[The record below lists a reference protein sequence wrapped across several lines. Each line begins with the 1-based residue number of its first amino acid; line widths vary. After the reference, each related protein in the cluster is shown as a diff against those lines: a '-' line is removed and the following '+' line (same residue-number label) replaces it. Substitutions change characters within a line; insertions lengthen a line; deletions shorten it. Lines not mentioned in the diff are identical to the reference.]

1 MFNINI
7 EITKNVIY
15 SYTKNIL
22 DWLCS
27 CEKDNIMNIN
37 EIRSMINES
46 ITFAN
51 IEISELIKNGNYQ
64 GIVNQQAM
72 LLIMMGSLNAIDN
85 GTEQLKQ
92 YLTFDNITT
101 MQTVNKAINDVDTL
115 INNSYRIIGLNKYNN
130 NLYLQNIGNNEFI
143 KCYGIINYINDM
155 IYNKFLLNS
164 AIVIDK
170 KDIDVTD
177 ICLDKMVYINNLEK
191 NNNKL
196 YTIHNGGK
204 MNIFDSNK
212 RYNKFYNNPTI
223 IDLPKEW
230 INVEKLNSNHETYL
244 VTDSYLLNEIKKRFD
259 NPLILNT
266 FGIDVLPDIIFA
278 DIIIIN
284 EFMYTEK
291 EIIERLYKRSNVT
304 ELKRNIIKM

>member
-1 MFNINI
+1 MFNIDR

-27 CEKDNIMNIN
+27 CEKDNILNIN
-37 EIRSMINES
+37 EIRSLINES
-46 ITFAN
+46 INFAV
-51 IEISELIKNGNYQ
+51 IEITELIKNVNYQ
-64 GIVNQQAM
+64 GLVNQQAM
-72 LLIMMGSLNAIDN
+72 LIIIMNSLKAIDN
-85 GTEQLKQ
+85 GVDQLKR
-92 YLTFDNITT
+92 YLTFDNTT
-101 MQTVNKAINDVDTL
+101 TIQTLNKAINDADVL

-130 NLYLQNIGNNEFI
+130 NLYLQNIGTGKFI
-143 KCYGIINYINDM
+143 KCYGIINYKNDNM
-155 IYNKFLLNS
+155 YNKFLLNN
-164 AIVIDK
+164 VVKIDK

-177 ICLDKMVYINNLEK
+177 IYLDKMICINKLEK
-191 NNNKL
+191 NNSKL
-196 YTIHNGGK
+196 YSIHNIGEI
-204 MNIFDSNK
+204 NIFDN
-212 RYNKFYNNPTI
+212 NKFYNNTAI

-230 INVEKLNSNHETYL
+230 INVEKFNSNHETYL
-244 VTDSYLLNEIKKRFD
+244 VTNSYSLNEIKKRFD

-266 FGIDVLPDIIFA
+266 FGIDILPDIIFA

-304 ELKRNIIKM
+304 ELKRNTVKM

>member
-1 MFNINI
+1 MFNIDK

-27 CEKDNIMNIN
+27 CEKDNILNIN
-37 EIRSMINES
+37 EIRSLINES
-46 ITFAN
+46 INFAV
-51 IEISELIKNGNYQ
+51 IEITELIKNVNYQ
-64 GIVNQQAM
+64 GLINQQAM
-72 LLIMMGSLNAIDN
+72 LIIIMNSLKAIDN
-85 GTEQLKQ
+85 GVDQLKH
-92 YLTFDNITT
+92 YLTFDDTTT
-101 MQTVNKAINDVDTL
+101 MQTLNKAINDADVL

-130 NLYLQNIGNNEFI
+130 NLYLQNIGTSKFI
-143 KCYGIINYINDM
+143 KCYGIINYKNDA
-155 IYNKFLLNS
+155 IYNKFLLNN
-164 AIVIDK
+164 AVIIDK

-177 ICLDKMVYINNLEK
+177 IYLDKMICINKLEK

-196 YTIHNGGK
+196 YSIHNIGEI
-204 MNIFDSNK
+204 NIFDN
-212 RYNKFYNNPTI
+212 NKFYNNTAI

-230 INVEKLNSNHETYL
+230 INVEKFNSNHETYL
-244 VTDSYLLNEIKKRFD
+244 VTNSYSLNEIKKRFD

-266 FGIDVLPDIIFA
+266 FGIDILPDIIFA

-291 EIIERLYKRSNVT
+291 EIIERLYKRSNIT
-304 ELKRNIIKM
+304 ELKRNTVKM

>member
-1 MFNINI
+1 MFNIDR

-27 CEKDNIMNIN
+27 CEKDNILNIN
-37 EIRSMINES
+37 EIRSLINES
-46 ITFAN
+46 INFAV
-51 IEISELIKNGNYQ
+51 IEITELIKNVNYQ
-64 GIVNQQAM
+64 GLVNQQAM
-72 LLIMMGSLNAIDN
+72 LIIIINSLKAIDN
-85 GTEQLKQ
+85 GVDQLKQ
-92 YLTFDNITT
+92 YLTFDNTT
-101 MQTVNKAINDVDTL
+101 TIQTLNKAINDADVL

-130 NLYLQNIGNNEFI
+130 NLYLQNIGTGKFI
-143 KCYGIINYINDM
+143 KCYGIINYKNDNM
-155 IYNKFLLNS
+155 YNKFLLNN
-164 AIVIDK
+164 VVKIDK

-177 ICLDKMVYINNLEK
+177 IYLDKMICINKLEK
-191 NNNKL
+191 NNSKL
-196 YTIHNGGK
+196 YSIHNIGEI
-204 MNIFDSNK
+204 NIFDN
-212 RYNKFYNNPTI
+212 NKFYNNTAI

-230 INVEKLNSNHETYL
+230 INVEKFNSNHETYL
-244 VTDSYLLNEIKKRFD
+244 VTNSYSLNEIKKRFD

-266 FGIDVLPDIIFA
+266 FGIDILPDIIFA

-304 ELKRNIIKM
+304 ELKRNTVKM

>member
-1 MFNINI
+1 MFNIDR

-27 CEKDNIMNIN
+27 CEKDNILNIN
-37 EIRSMINES
+37 EIRSLINES
-46 ITFAN
+46 INFAV
-51 IEISELIKNGNYQ
+51 IEITELIKNVNYQ
-64 GIVNQQAM
+64 GLVNQQAM
-72 LLIMMGSLNAIDN
+72 LIIIMNSLKAIDN
-85 GTEQLKQ
+85 GVDQLKQ
-92 YLTFDNITT
+92 YLTFDNTT
-101 MQTVNKAINDVDTL
+101 TIQTLNKAINDADVL

-130 NLYLQNIGNNEFI
+130 NLYLQNIGTGKFI
-143 KCYGIINYINDM
+143 KCYGIINYKNDNM
-155 IYNKFLLNS
+155 YNKFLLNN
-164 AIVIDK
+164 VVKIDK

-177 ICLDKMVYINNLEK
+177 IYLDKMICINKLEK
-191 NNNKL
+191 NNSKL
-196 YTIHNGGK
+196 YSIHNIGEI
-204 MNIFDSNK
+204 NIFDN
-212 RYNKFYNNPTI
+212 NKFYNNTAI

-230 INVEKLNSNHETYL
+230 INVEKFNSNHETYL
-244 VTDSYLLNEIKKRFD
+244 VTNSYSLNEIKKRFD

-266 FGIDVLPDIIFA
+266 FGIDILPDIIFA

-304 ELKRNIIKM
+304 ELKRNTVKM

>member
-1 MFNINI
+1 MFNIDR

-22 DWLCS
+22 DWMCS
-27 CEKDNIMNIN
+27 CEKDNILNIN
-37 EIRSMINES
+37 EILSLINES
-46 ITFAN
+46 INFAV
-51 IEISELIKNGNYQ
+51 IEITELIKNVNYQ
-64 GIVNQQAM
+64 GLVNQQAM
-72 LLIMMGSLNAIDN
+72 LIIIMNSLKAIDN
-85 GTEQLKQ
+85 GVDQLKQ
-92 YLTFDNITT
+92 YLTFDNTT
-101 MQTVNKAINDVDTL
+101 TIQTLNKAINDADVL

-130 NLYLQNIGNNEFI
+130 NLYLQNIGTGKFI
-143 KCYGIINYINDM
+143 KCYGIINYKNDNM
-155 IYNKFLLNS
+155 YNKFLLNN
-164 AIVIDK
+164 IVIIDK

-177 ICLDKMVYINNLEK
+177 IYLDKMICINKLEK

-196 YTIHNGGK
+196 YSIHNIGEI
-204 MNIFDSNK
+204 NIFDN
-212 RYNKFYNNPTI
+212 NKFYNNTAI

-230 INVEKLNSNHETYL
+230 INVEKFNSNHETYL
-244 VTDSYLLNEIKKRFD
+244 VTNSYSLNEIKKRFD

-266 FGIDVLPDIIFA
+266 FGIDILPDIIFA

-304 ELKRNIIKM
+304 ELKRNTVKI

>member
-1 MFNINI
+1 MFNIDK

-27 CEKDNIMNIN
+27 CEKDNILNIN
-37 EIRSMINES
+37 EIRSLINES
-46 ITFAN
+46 INFAV
-51 IEISELIKNGNYQ
+51 IEITELIKNVNYQ
-64 GIVNQQAM
+64 GLINQQAM
-72 LLIMMGSLNAIDN
+72 LIIIMNSLKAIDN
-85 GTEQLKQ
+85 GVDQLKH
-92 YLTFDNITT
+92 YLTFDDTTT
-101 MQTVNKAINDVDTL
+101 MQTLNKAINDADVL

-130 NLYLQNIGNNEFI
+130 NLYLQNIGNSKFI
-143 KCYGIINYINDM
+143 KCYGIINYKNDT
-155 IYNKFLLNS
+155 IYNKFLLNN
-164 AIVIDK
+164 AVIIDK

-177 ICLDKMVYINNLEK
+177 IYLDKMICINKLEK

-196 YTIHNGGK
+196 YSIHNIGEI
-204 MNIFDSNK
+204 NIFDN
-212 RYNKFYNNPTI
+212 NKFYNNTAI

-230 INVEKLNSNHETYL
+230 INIEKFNSNHETYL
-244 VTDSYLLNEIKKRFD
+244 VTNSYSLNEIKKRFD

-266 FGIDVLPDIIFA
+266 FGIDILPDIIFA

-291 EIIERLYKRSNVT
+291 EIIERLYKRSNIT
-304 ELKRNIIKM
+304 ELKRNTVKM

>member
-1 MFNINI
+1 MFNIDR

-27 CEKDNIMNIN
+27 CEKDNILNIN
-37 EIRSMINES
+37 EIRSLITES
-46 ITFAN
+46 INFAV
-51 IEISELIKNGNYQ
+51 IEITELIKNVNYQ
-64 GIVNQQAM
+64 GLVNQQAM
-72 LLIMMGSLNAIDN
+72 LIIIMNSLKAIDN
-85 GTEQLKQ
+85 GVDQLKQ
-92 YLTFDNITT
+92 YLTFDNTT
-101 MQTVNKAINDVDTL
+101 TIQTLNKAINDADVL

-130 NLYLQNIGNNEFI
+130 NLYLQNIGTGKFI
-143 KCYGIINYINDM
+143 KCYGIINYKNDNM
-155 IYNKFLLNS
+155 YNKFLLNN
-164 AIVIDK
+164 VVKIDK

-177 ICLDKMVYINNLEK
+177 IYLDKMICINKLEK

-196 YTIHNGGK
+196 YSIHNIGEI
-204 MNIFDSNK
+204 NIFDN
-212 RYNKFYNNPTI
+212 NKFYNNTAI

-230 INVEKLNSNHETYL
+230 INVEKFNSNHETYL
-244 VTDSYLLNEIKKRFD
+244 VTNSYSLNEIKKRFD

-266 FGIDVLPDIIFA
+266 FGIDILPDIIFA

-304 ELKRNIIKM
+304 ELKRNTIKM